1 MQTKLSQLKDAY
13 YAGNA
18 AKAIRIA
25 AKFHDLGAHRAAILD
40 ANIALTNPRWTL
52 NMKRDVDQTIA
63 SGIEALRIRYSL

>member
-13 YAGNA
+13 YAGNT

-25 AKFHDLGAHRAAILD
+25 AKFPDLGAHRNAILD
-40 ANIALTNPRWTL
+40 AHIAITNPRWTL

-63 SGIEALRIRYSL
+63 AGIDALRIRYSL